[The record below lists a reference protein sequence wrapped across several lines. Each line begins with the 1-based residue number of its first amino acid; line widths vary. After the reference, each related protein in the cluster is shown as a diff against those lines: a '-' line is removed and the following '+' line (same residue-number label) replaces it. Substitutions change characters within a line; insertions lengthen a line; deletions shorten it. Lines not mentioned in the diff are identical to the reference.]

1 VADTL
6 KMIAEAQKGMEGF
19 DSEKLDEVGETMME
33 DMMQQFEGFEEKDDY
48 NEVRLQQTVSSI
60 CVTLYRFHSLLSSY
74 DNVFSTLIFLKMRM
88 FSCAKMNERLEII

>member
-33 DMMQQFEGFEEKDDY
+33 DIMEQFEGFEEKDDY
-48 NEVRLQQTVSSI
+48 NEVRLQ
-60 CVTLYRFHSLLSSY
+60 LLSL
-74 DNVFSTLIFLKMRM
+74 VIV
-88 FSCAKMNERLEII
+88 

>member
-1 VADTL
+1 MADTL

-48 NEVRLQQTVSSI
+48 NEVRSQP
-60 CVTLYRFHSLLSSY
+60 LYL
-74 DNVFSTLIFLKMRM
+74 VIV
-88 FSCAKMNERLEII
+88 